1 GAAVTPNLFSLL
13 GVRPLYGR
21 TFLPGEDRDGP
32 NRVVLLSFGVF
43 QQRFAG
49 DPTIV
54 GRTTV
59 VDGIPYTI
67 VGVMGPGFNF
77 PERGKVWVP
86 FTPETNEGRGNR
98 GYAGAIARLR
108 PGITLEQ
115 ARGDLHALSTRLE
128 KEYVDDNFGWYAE
141 AISLREDLTGDLRKP
156 LLVFLGAVVFVLL
169 IACVNVANLMLA
181 RGATRHREIALR
193 IAIGAGRGRI
203 ARQVLTESMLL
214 AITGAVL
221 GIGLAVFGVRLLR
234 F

>member
-1 GAAVTPNLFSLL
+1 RLVAIYGGNDKLGAHGSNISYPDYVSWRDETRSFEAVGMWTWTTHALSGACAGAPQCEAERIDGAAVTPNLFSLL

-21 TFLPGEDRDGP
+21 TFLPGEDRDGS

-156 LLVFLGAVVFVLL
+156 LLV
-169 IACVNVANLMLA
+169 
-181 RGATRHREIALR
+181 
-193 IAIGAGRGRI
+193 
-203 ARQVLTESMLL
+203 
-214 AITGAVL
+214 
-221 GIGLAVFGVRLLR
+221 
-234 F
+234 